1 MSNRQHIRTSYSA
14 RVHYNGGTANVG
26 TFNTMAEAKA
36 AAETERALQQG
47 WIDDDLLPELIESA
61 RQRAAD
67 NGDDPDVA
75 ASEVEVDDATVEIR
89 CELYRVGDDD
99 ITDDPVAQAIVEAI
113 IDTPFVRWPKSR
125 DGDRAG
131 KPVRLLFA
139 DHPTRDHWTP
149 IELGDSELMLQ
160 WFTAHGLEYPESAR
174 KARKHA
180 RWLES
185 QRVRTERQLQ
195 YEQNGQ
201 GPLSKA
207 REAVARL
214 ESELAAARQVLAA
227 AEKAEQCA
235 RIRRDENLRYHAE
248 ALARRIPV

>member
-1 MSNRQHIRTSYSA
+1 MTGYLNTLFRAVA
-14 RVHYNGGTANVG
+14 RHDASCSMLDRECVTRLD
-26 TFNTMAEAKA
+26 AEA
-36 AAETERALQQG
+36 AAEELRTELQIWLDTEYSPEILRMQRELAL
-47 WIDDDLLPELIESA
+47 D
-61 RQRAAD
+61 R
-67 NGDDPDVA
+67 GDDPDEVKASPEVA
-75 ASEVEVDDATVEIR
+75 QAEVACLR
-89 CELYRVGDDD
+89 YKVGDDD
-99 ITDDPVAQAIVEAI
+99 IEDDPVAQAIVEAI

-131 KPVRLLFA
+131 RPVRLLFA

-185 QRVRTERQLQ
+185 QRVRSERQLQ

-201 GPLSKA
+201 GPLRTA

-227 AEKAEQCA
+227 AEKAEECA

-248 ALARRIPV
+248 ALAKRIPV